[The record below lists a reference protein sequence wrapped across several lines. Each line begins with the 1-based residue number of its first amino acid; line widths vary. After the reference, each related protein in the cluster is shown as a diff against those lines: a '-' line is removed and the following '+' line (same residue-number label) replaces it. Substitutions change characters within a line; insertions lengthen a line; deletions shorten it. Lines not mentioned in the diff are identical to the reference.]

1 MSEMSGCEMS
11 AAGGAIMRRLN
22 RALVD
27 LRLSDLFESSNII
40 YDGETFALPK
50 LSHEVASRIA
60 TRLEQL
66 SESIENKTADPEQQ
80 VTTIFETDHQ
90 AVLNKE
96 LTEFH
101 AVPVG
106 YAVALVKVAQ

>member
-1 MSEMSGCEMS
+1 MEEKSNVST
-11 AAGGAIMRRLN
+11 GATMRRLRRVLN
-22 RALVD
+22 DLALD
-27 LRLSDLFESSNII
+27 QLFASDQII
-40 YDGETFALPK
+40 FDGELFVLPK
-50 LSHEVASRIA
+50 LSSVAVSRIA

-66 SESIENKTADPEQQ
+66 SEQSSEMRVEPSKQ
-80 VTTIFETDHQ
+80 VAQIFESDHQ
-90 AVLNKE
+90 DALNKE

>member
-1 MSEMSGCEMS
+1 MEEKGNVSTE
-11 AAGGAIMRRLN
+11 AAMRRLRRVLN
-22 RALVD
+22 DLALD
-27 LRLSDLFESSNII
+27 QLFASDQII
-40 YDGETFALPK
+40 FDGELFVLPK
-50 LSHEVASRIA
+50 LSSVAVSRIA

-66 SESIENKTADPEQQ
+66 SESIENKTADPEKQ

>member
-1 MSEMSGCEMS
+1 MSEITGCEMS

-40 YDGETFALPK
+40 YDGETFTLPK
-50 LSHEVASRIA
+50 LSHEAASRIA

-66 SESIENKTADPEQQ
+66 SESIENKTADPEKQ

>member
-40 YDGETFALPK
+40 YDGETLTLPK
-50 LSHEVASRIA
+50 LSHKAASRIA

-66 SESIENKTADPEQQ
+66 SESIENKSTDPEQQ
-80 VTTIFETDHQ
+80 VTTIFESDHQ

-101 AVPVG
+101 AVPIG
-106 YAVALVKVAQ
+106 YAVALVKVDQ

>member
-1 MSEMSGCEMS
+1 MS
-11 AAGGAIMRRLN
+11 ASGGAIVRRLN
-22 RALVD
+22 QALVD

-40 YDGETFALPK
+40 NEGETFTFPK
-50 LSHEVASRIA
+50 LSHEAASRIA

-66 SESIENKTADPEQQ
+66 SESIEKKSAGPEQQ

-96 LTEFH
+96 LTELH

>member
-1 MSEMSGCEMS
+1 MSEITGCEMS

-27 LRLSDLFESSNII
+27 LRLSDLFDSSNII
-40 YDGETFALPK
+40 YDGESFALPK
-50 LSHEVASRIA
+50 LSHEAAGRFA

-66 SESIENKTADPEQQ
+66 SESIERNLREPERQMG
-80 VTTIFETDHQ
+80 TIFESDHQ
-90 AVLNKE
+90 DALQKE

-101 AVPVG
+101 SVPVG
-106 YAVALVKVAQ
+106 YAVALVKVGQ

>member
-1 MSEMSGCEMS
+1 MSEIIGCEMS

-40 YDGETFALPK
+40 YDGETFTLPK
-50 LSHEVASRIA
+50 LSHEAASRIA